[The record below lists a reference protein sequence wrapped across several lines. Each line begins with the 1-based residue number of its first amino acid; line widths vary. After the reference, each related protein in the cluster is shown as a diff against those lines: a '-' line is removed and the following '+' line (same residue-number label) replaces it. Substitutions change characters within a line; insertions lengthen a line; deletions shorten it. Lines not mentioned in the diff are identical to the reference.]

1 MNKDDLLRRFE
12 QWLDDTLADEAPPSG
27 VDAELIAAL
36 TPVDGGNDSP
46 HHGPTDAYALWS
58 AMTALTHE
66 VKLQGR
72 AFKELHAALDAAR
85 GEDAHAACRLR
96 ERDAE
101 RRTRREILGAL
112 LDVRDALARGL
123 DVARAADAAP
133 AGPDWMA
140 RLVPSRSRAQRGR
153 LAALTKGYELGLDRL
168 DQLLGD
174 LQARRIG
181 GEGEPFDPRRMSAI
195 DKEESVLV
203 PPGTVLEIYRTGY
216 EWGGDVFRPAQ
227 VKVSCAPASRTT
239 P

>member
-12 QWLDDTLADEAPPSG
+12 HWLDDTLGDEAPPTG

-36 TPVDGGNDSP
+36 ATADGLSDAALQP
-46 HHGPTDAYALWS
+46 PTDAYALWS

-72 AFKELHAALDAAR
+72 TFKELHAAIEAGR
-85 GEDAHAACRLR
+85 SEDAHAACRMR
-96 ERDAE
+96 EREAE
-101 RRTRREILGAL
+101 RRTRRDTLGAL

-123 DVARAADAAP
+123 DVARAADAVP
-133 AGPDWMA
+133 AGPGWLA
-140 RLVPSRSRAQRGR
+140 RLVPSRSRAQVDR
-153 LAALTKGYELGLDRL
+153 LAALTKGYELGLGRL
-168 DQLLGD
+168 DQLLDD
-174 LQARRIG
+174 LQARPIAG
-181 GEGEPFDPRRMSAI
+181 QGEPFDPRRMNAI

-203 PPGTVLEIYRTGY
+203 PPGTVLKVYRTGY

-227 VKVSCAPASRTT
+227 VKVSCAPASRAT

>member
-12 QWLDDTLADEAPPSG
+12 QWLVDTLGDEAPPSG
-27 VDAELIAAL
+27 VDADLIAAL
-36 TPVDGGNDSP
+36 VPADERNDAA
-46 HHGPTDAYALWS
+46 HQQPTDAFALWS

-72 AFKELHAALDAAR
+72 AFKDLHAALEAGR
-85 GEDAHAACRLR
+85 SEDAHAACRIR

-123 DVARAADAAP
+123 DVARAAGAAP
-133 AGPDWMA
+133 AGPDWLA
-140 RLVPSRSRAQRGR
+140 RLVPKRSRAQVER
-153 LAALTKGYELGLDRL
+153 LAALTKGYELGLGRL
-168 DQLLGD
+168 DQLLDD
-174 LQARRIG
+174 LQARPIG
-181 GEGEPFDPRRMSAI
+181 GHGEPFDPRRMNAI

-203 PPGTVLEIYRTGY
+203 PPGTVLEVYRTGY

-227 VKVSCAPASRTT
+227 VKVSCAPASRAT